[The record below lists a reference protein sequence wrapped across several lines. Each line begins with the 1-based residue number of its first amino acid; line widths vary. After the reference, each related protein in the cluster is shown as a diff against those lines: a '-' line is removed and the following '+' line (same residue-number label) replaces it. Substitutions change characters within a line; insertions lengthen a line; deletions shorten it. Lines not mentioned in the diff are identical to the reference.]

1 MSSRRPAGPRAGGA
15 AAGGVGRKKVAS
27 SGAGMS
33 LRVLREE
40 LARQKEEEERKA
52 REEEL
57 EALAEKARREEEERR
72 PTEEE
77 DKQREEER
85 QRRRREE
92 RKREENRRLE
102 AARRR
107 LGVTIVAE
115 GGAAAGDGDRKR
127 PVYDSRRPKLQ
138 PRPRE
143 NVRSEVVG
151 GGIQTSKLHFE
162 EGNVNASHEEDSAVN
177 SVLKLREGSS
187 TESSEQ
193 DRTINDEE
201 DAWENKSLNEF
212 DVMSVGNSCLYG
224 VEEIEENHVIFSAPV
239 VNSDNMAPEIV
250 EDIFVAQDVASS
262 NESGDERELRA
273 PICCI
278 LGHVDAG
285 KTKLLDCIRGTNVQE
300 GEAGGITQ
308 QIGVTYLPVENIRK
322 RMSLKSQVTIKAP
335 GLLVIDTPGHESFSK
350 MRSRGLSLC
359 DIAVVVVDIT
369 RGLEKQTIETLHL
382 LKRHNVRFI
391 VALTKVD
398 RLYGWVSCPNSSIEN
413 ALKSQCDDVHRE
425 YNWRLTEVVTQ
436 FKENGFNTAPYYE
449 NKKMKHVFNIVP
461 TSAISGEGVPDLL
474 LLLVRWV
481 PKIMIEKL
489 AYKKSVEC
497 TILEVNGDKDLGT
510 TIDVV
515 LINGVLHQG
524 DQVIVCTKQGP
535 VTTIIRDLLTPHPM
549 KELRAKGVCKHHKEL
564 RAAQGVKIVAPGL
577 QHAMAGTSLI
587 LVKPGDDLPQAEAAA
602 MQVMNTAISA
612 TDEIENG
619 TAAEE
624 VHGVK
629 TCKDGLYVQASSIGT
644 LEAIIDH
651 LKSSNV
657 DIPVGDWNLG
667 PVHKQDVIKATAM
680 LNQKEEYA
688 AILAFD
694 VKVMPEASALA
705 AESGVRIFRADTVYK
720 LVDSYAEHINEL
732 KEAKK
737 MQCSAEA
744 VFPCTLKILPNRVY
758 HNKDPIVCDVE
769 VLEGVIKVGTPICVS
784 VPSKDSVSV
793 PSKGRSE
800 SIIHGLGR
808 ISSIKTS
815 NGNQILSAKNGV
827 VSIKIMGDNPQEKSR
842 SYGRHFD
849 ASNEL
854 LSQISRKSIDILKE
868 YYRDEMSDENWQL
881 IRRLKKQF
889 KIA

>member
-1 MSSRRPAGPRAGGA
+1 MSSRRPAGSRAGGA

-27 SGAGMS
+27 GAGVLS
-33 LRVLREE
+33 LRALREE

-52 REEEL
+52 REEEEM
-57 EALAEKARREEEERR
+57 EAQAEK
-72 PTEEE
+72 
-77 DKQREEER
+77 REEER

-127 PVYDSRRPKLQ
+127 PVYASRKPKLQ
-138 PRPRE
+138 SKSSKD
-143 NVRSEVVG
+143 VQSEVERG
-151 GGIQTSKLHFE
+151 GNQSSMLHSE
-162 EGNVNASHEEDSAVN
+162 EENINASHEDGIITVN
-177 SVLKLREGSS
+177 NVLRLKEGSS
-187 TESSEQ
+187 AESSEQ
-193 DRTINDEE
+193 GRTVNDDDDE
-201 DAWENKSLNEF
+201 DAWDNKSLDEF
-212 DVMSVGNSCLYG
+212 DDVLSDGNSRLYG
-224 VEEIEENHVIFSAPV
+224 EETEENHSISSAPV
-239 VNSDNMAPEIV
+239 VNSDNVAQEIV
-250 EDIFVAQDVASS
+250 EDILIAQDAASS
-262 NESGDERELRA
+262 NGSGDERELRA

-285 KTKLLDCIRGTNVQE
+285 KTKLLDCVRGTNVQK

-308 QIGVTYLPVENIRK
+308 QIGATYLPVENIRE
-322 RMSLKSQVTIKAP
+322 RAGLKPEVAIKVP

-369 RGLEKQTIETLHL
+369 RGLEKQTIESLHL

-398 RLYGWVSCPNSSIEN
+398 RLYGWKSCPDAPIVK
-413 ALKSQCDDVHRE
+413 ALKSQSDDVQSE
-425 YNWRLTEVVTQ
+425 YRWRLTEVVTQ

-449 NKKMKHVFNIVP
+449 NKKMKQVFNIVP
-461 TSAISGEGVPDLL
+461 TSAIRGEGVPDLL

-481 PKIMIEKL
+481 PEIMIEKL
-489 AYKKSVEC
+489 VYDNSVEC

-515 LINGVLHQG
+515 LINGALHQG
-524 DQVIVCTKQGP
+524 DQAIVCTKQGP

-549 KELRAKGVCKHHKEL
+549 KELKAKGAYKHHKEL
-564 RAAQGVKIVAPGL
+564 RAVHGVKIVAPGL

-587 LVKPGDDLPQAEAAA
+587 VVKPGDDLRQAEAAA
-602 MQVMNTAISA
+602 MQQMNITIS
-612 TDEIENG
+612 TTNENEEG
-619 TAAEE
+619 TAEE
-624 VHGVK
+624 VSRVK
-629 TCKDGLYVQASSIGT
+629 TCKEGLYVQASSIGT

-651 LKSSNV
+651 LQSSNV
-657 DIPVGDWNLG
+657 DIPVSDWNLG
-667 PVHKQDVIKATAM
+667 PVHKQDVVKAAAM
-680 LNQKEEYA
+680 LNRKEEYA

-694 VKVMPEASALA
+694 VKVMPEASVLA
-705 AESGVRIFRADTVYK
+705 AESGVRIFMADTVYQ
-720 LVDSYAEHINEL
+720 LVDSYAEHINGL
-732 KEAKK
+732 NEAKK
-737 MQCSAEA
+737 IQYAAEA

-769 VLEGVIKVGTPICVS
+769 VLEGVVKVGTPICVS
-784 VPSKDSVSV
+784 VPSKDKSN
-793 PSKGRSE
+793 
-800 SIIHGLGR
+800 IIHSLGR
-808 ISSIKTS
+808 ISSIQTS
-815 NGNQILSAKNGV
+815 NGSQIFSARNGL

-854 LSQISRKSIDILKE
+854 LSQISRKSIDVLKE
-868 YYRDEMSDENWQL
+868 YYRDEMTDENWQL
-881 IRRLKKQF
+881 ICRLKKQF
-889 KIA
+889 MIA

>member
-1 MSSRRPAGPRAGGA
+1 MSSRRPAGSRAGGA

-27 SGAGMS
+27 GAGVLS
-33 LRVLREE
+33 LRALREE

-52 REEEL
+52 REEEEM
-57 EALAEKARREEEERR
+57 EAQAEKARREEEEKKK

-77 DKQREEER
+77 EKQREEER

-127 PVYDSRRPKLQ
+127 PVYASRRPKLQ
-138 PRPRE
+138 SKSRE
-143 NVRSEVVG
+143 DVQSEVDRG
-151 GGIQTSKLHFE
+151 GNQSSMLHSE
-162 EGNVNASHEEDSAVN
+162 EENINASHEDDIITVN
-177 SVLKLREGSS
+177 NVLRLKEGSS
-187 TESSEQ
+187 AESSEQ
-193 DRTINDEE
+193 GRTINGDDDDE
-201 DAWENKSLNEF
+201 DAWDNKSLDEF
-212 DVMSVGNSCLYG
+212 DDVLSDGNSRLYG
-224 VEEIEENHVIFSAPV
+224 GEETEENHSISSAPV
-239 VNSDNMAPEIV
+239 VNSDNVAQEIV
-250 EDIFVAQDVASS
+250 EDVFVAQDVASS
-262 NESGDERELRA
+262 NGSGDERELRA

-285 KTKLLDCIRGTNVQE
+285 KTKLLDCVRGTNVQK

-308 QIGVTYLPVENIRK
+308 QIGATYLPVENIRE
-322 RMSLKSQVTIKAP
+322 RAGLKPEVAIKVP

-369 RGLEKQTIETLHL
+369 RGLEKQTIESLHL

-398 RLYGWVSCPNSSIEN
+398 RLYGWKSCPDAPIVK
-413 ALKSQCDDVHRE
+413 ALKSQSDDVQSE
-425 YNWRLTEVVTQ
+425 YRWRLTEVVTQ

-449 NKKMKHVFNIVP
+449 NKKMKQVFNIVP
-461 TSAISGEGVPDLL
+461 TSAIRGEGVPDLL

-481 PKIMIEKL
+481 PEIMIEKL
-489 AYKKSVEC
+489 VYDNSVEC

-515 LINGVLHQG
+515 LINGALHQG
-524 DQVIVCTKQGP
+524 DQAIVCTKQGP

-549 KELRAKGVCKHHKEL
+549 KELKAKGAYKHHKEL
-564 RAAQGVKIVAPGL
+564 RAVHGVKIVAPGL
-577 QHAMAGTSLI
+577 QNAMAGTSLI
-587 LVKPGDDLPQAEAAA
+587 VVKPGDDLRQAEAAA
-602 MQVMNTAISA
+602 MQQMNITIS
-612 TDEIENG
+612 TTNENEEG
-619 TAAEE
+619 TAEE
-624 VHGVK
+624 VSRVK
-629 TCKDGLYVQASSIGT
+629 TCKEGLYVQASSIGT

-651 LKSSNV
+651 LQSSNV
-657 DIPVGDWNLG
+657 DIPVSDWNLG
-667 PVHKQDVIKATAM
+667 PVHKQDVVKAAAM
-680 LNQKEEYA
+680 LNRKEEYA

-694 VKVMPEASALA
+694 VKVMPEASVLA
-705 AESGVRIFRADTVYK
+705 AESGVRIFMADTVYQ
-720 LVDSYAEHINEL
+720 LVDSYAEHINGL
-732 KEAKK
+732 NEAKK
-737 MQCSAEA
+737 IQYAAEA
-744 VFPCTLKILPNRVY
+744 VFPCTLKILQNRVY

-769 VLEGVIKVGTPICVS
+769 VLEGVVKVGTPICVS
-784 VPSKDSVSV
+784 VPSKDKSN
-793 PSKGRSE
+793 
-800 SIIHGLGR
+800 IIHSLGR
-808 ISSIKTS
+808 ISSIQTS
-815 NGNQILSAKNGV
+815 NGSQIFSARNGL

-854 LSQISRKSIDILKE
+854 LSQISRKSIDVLKE
-868 YYRDEMSDENWQL
+868 YYRDEMTDENWQL
-881 IRRLKKQF
+881 ICRLKKQF
-889 KIA
+889 MIA